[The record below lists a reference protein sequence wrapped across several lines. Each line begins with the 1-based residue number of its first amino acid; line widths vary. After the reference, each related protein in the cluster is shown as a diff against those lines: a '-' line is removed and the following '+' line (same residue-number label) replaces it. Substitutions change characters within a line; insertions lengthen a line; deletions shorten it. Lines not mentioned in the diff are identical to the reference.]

1 MIALSANPPADIQV
15 PDVPI
20 ENPQIAC
27 FLACGSRKFR
37 VFLSC
42 GSSVASVGAPRLPVP
57 INARLDQLVELAE
70 QAGERTSRKEI
81 VGVCIM
87 GSPSNADELIRR
99 IRLYR
104 RTPANGVYTSGP
116 ILVDALELQPARPGP
131 RRRQW
136 RQQTPPT

>member
-1 MIALSANPPADIQV
+1 V
-15 PDVPI
+15 VDV
-20 ENPQIAC
+20 
-27 FLACGSRKFR
+27 GSRPKR
-37 VFLSC
+37 RCRAAPSARS
-42 GSSVASVGAPRLPVP
+42 GSACPSRLTP
-57 INARLDQLVELAE
+57 ALDQLVELAE

-104 RTPANGVYTSGP
+104 RTAANGVYTSGP

>member
-1 MIALSANPPADIQV
+1 MADKHATIPPQTPLPRCPERPVGLS
-15 PDVPI
+15 
-20 ENPQIAC
+20 
-27 FLACGSRKFR
+27 
-37 VFLSC
+37 
-42 GSSVASVGAPRLPVP
+42 LPVP

-81 VGVCIM
+81 VAVCIM

-99 IRLYR
+99 LRLYR

-116 ILVDALELQPARPGP
+116 ILVDALQLQPARPGP